1 VPGAADDGHAA
12 AHLHAYQVGPEAI
25 EPQAQLSYQKIKFDS
40 FVDVDRITVDLQDG
54 ESLRGR
60 VGARIKKAFN
70 PNTSRQW
77 TLYAEGNL
85 VHEFLKDRGITAS
98 GISFASDSLG
108 TSAQLGA
115 GFNAQM
121 GANTTLFAS
130 VSFSKGLSSGAA
142 DTWSGN
148 VGMRFAF

>member
-1 VPGAADDGHAA
+1 
-12 AHLHAYQVGPEAI
+12 
-25 EPQAQLSYQKIKFDS
+25 LSYQKNKFDG

-70 PNTSRQW
+70 ANTTRQW

-85 VHEFLKDRGITAS
+85 VHEFLKDRGITA
-98 GISFASDSLG
+98 GGFSFASDSLG
-108 TSAQLGA
+108 TSAQLG
-115 GFNAQM
+115 GGVDAQL

-130 VSFSKGLSSGAA
+130 VSYSKGLSSGAA

-148 VGMRFAF
+148 LGLRIAF